1 MSPRFGFFKRKTPDY
16 FHDKES
22 QANSVHSVSN
32 KELLEI
38 VENEKKVLQKDL
50 IDNLEPTRN
59 LVLDCLN
66 RLRKNADEL
75 EEQEIK
81 AESPQFES
89 LINTSKKILITSI
102 KKESLIESY
111 QIKSYEDAIKFK
123 NNLELLI
130 NRFGQVGDSH
140 NRILNEFMRKQIN
153 KLKSEFDNL
162 SSLLKTVTKIISTKE
177 NQINSCIQCKADLIL
192 LNEKLNERRTKK
204 VRLTELIKE
213 TQTIDKNIEEGKRQY
228 EDLRKSEEFLNASK
242 ILEKIDEKKNE
253 IVVFEKNMIN
263 KVSILSRPITKF
275 SYQASKE
282 TQGKLA
288 TILNQPLEIFKDDF
302 QYLQLFGEL
311 RKDVDNKSIQ
321 VKDPEKTIH
330 QIDEIVNS
338 LPALS
343 SKLKSLNEQLIQLES
358 SVDST
363 NVTHI
368 EDIKNNIEINEKNRS
383 ENIAR
388 TEETKNIIAEL
399 DTASKTLK
407 QKIEENLV
415 ELTNTKYSLTSAEN

>member
-1 MSPRFGFFKRKTPDY
+1 LSPRFGFFKRKTSDNIQ
-16 FHDKES
+16 DKES
-22 QANSVHSVSN
+22 EANSVYSVSN

-38 VENEKKVLQKDL
+38 VEKKKKVLEKDL

-59 LVLDCLN
+59 LVLECLD

-153 KLKSEFDNL
+153 KFKSEFDNL
-162 SSLLKTVTKIISTKE
+162 SSLLKEVTKILSTKE

-192 LNEKLNERRTKK
+192 LDEKMNETRTKE

-213 TQTIDKNIEEGKRQY
+213 TQNIDKNIEEGKIQY
-228 EDLRKSEEFLNASK
+228 EDLRKSKEFLNASK
-242 ILEKIDEKKNE
+242 ILAKIDDKKNE
-253 IVVFEKNMIN
+253 IAAFEKNMIN

-282 TQGKLA
+282 TQGRLT
-288 TILNQPLEIFKDDF
+288 TILNQPLEIFKDNS

-311 RKDVDNKSIQ
+311 RKQVDNKSIQ

-343 SKLKSLNEQLIQLES
+343 SKLKNLNEQLTQLES
-358 SVDST
+358 SVNST
-363 NVTHI
+363 NMTHL
-368 EDIKNNIEINEKNRS
+368 EDIKNNVEINEKSRS
-383 ENIAR
+383 ESIAR
-388 TEETKNIIAEL
+388 TEETKNIIADL

-407 QKIEENLV
+407 KKIEENLM
-415 ELTNTKYSLTSAEN
+415 ELTNTKYSIIQFDN